1 MVQSTRSLVATS
13 NRKWKRCADGR
24 KDDCYDHNTQSR
36 IHQTSLD
43 KLQALERELAAS
55 LIERDEV
62 IRASLVALLAQQ
74 HMVVLGPPGTAKS
87 ALVTELSQR
96 IGPQNSAGL
105 RNFAYLMTR
114 FTTPEELFGPVS
126 VAGLKRDE
134 YRRITAGK
142 LVEAELVFLDE
153 IFKASSAILNALL
166 KIANERVF
174 HNGGQEMQIPL
185 ISLFGAS
192 NEMPQGNE
200 LEALWDRFL
209 LRFRVG
215 YVTDTGFAKFI
226 RAASAKLGANH
237 KGHSSNGSQPPTL
250 LQSELVDLQ
259 QSAAQVVI
267 PNAAIDLIEQLRR
280 ELAGKG
286 IIISDRRWGHAL
298 GVLQSHALTEGRDA
312 VTEDDLVFLKHVLWQ
327 SPEQQAEIGKALAR
341 IGNPLNSKAVDYEDQ
356 AASVHRECMD
366 AQQAAQSE
374 EQKMQSAIEANTK
387 LKQIGAR
394 LQELREHAAE
404 QGRNTNRNDKV
415 IEAVAKM
422 KQEIA
427 SLVL

>member
-1 MVQSTRSLVATS
+1 MSTTPNLAS
-13 NRKWKRCADGR
+13 
-24 KDDCYDHNTQSR
+24 
-36 IHQTSLD
+36 IEPPLD
-43 KLQALERELAAS
+43 KLQVIERELTAS

-62 IRASLVALLAQQ
+62 IRASLVALLARQ
-74 HMVVLGPPGTAKS
+74 HLVVLGPPGTAKS
-87 ALVTELSQR
+87 ALVTSLAER
-96 IGPQNSAGL
+96 IGPQNGAGL
-105 RNFAYLMTR
+105 RSFAYLMTR

-166 KIANERVF
+166 EIANERVF
-174 HNGGQEMQIPL
+174 HNGNQEMQAPL
-185 ISLFGAS
+185 ISMFGAS

-215 YVTDTGFAKFI
+215 YTSDAGFAKFI
-226 RAASAKLGANH
+226 RAAAVKLGANH
-237 KGHSSNGSQPPTL
+237 NNGAQPQTL
-250 LQSELVDLQ
+250 LQSELVALQ
-259 QSAAQVVI
+259 QSAAQVAI

-280 ELAGKG
+280 DLTGKG
-286 IIISDRRWGHAL
+286 IIISDRRWGQAL
-298 GVLQSHALTEGRDA
+298 GVLQAHALTEGRDV

-374 EQKMQSAIEANTK
+374 EQKMQAAIEANTK
-387 LKQIGAR
+387 LKHIGAR
-394 LQELREHAAE
+394 LQELREQAVE
-404 QGRNTNRNDKV
+404 QGRNTNRIDKV

>member
-1 MVQSTRSLVATS
+1 MSERMIAMSTTLNLASI
-13 NRKWKRCADGR
+13 KP
-24 KDDCYDHNTQSR
+24 
-36 IHQTSLD
+36 SLD
-43 KLQALERELAAS
+43 KLQAIERELAAS

-62 IRASLVALLAQQ
+62 IRASLVALLAR
-74 HMVVLGPPGTAKS
+74 HHLVVLGPPGTAKS
-87 ALVTELSQR
+87 ALVTELARR
-96 IGPQNSAGL
+96 ISPQNGAGV

-174 HNGGQEMQIPL
+174 HNGDQEMQVPL

-192 NEMPQGNE
+192 NEMPQGND
-200 LEALWDRFL
+200 LDALWDRFL

-215 YVTDTGFAKFI
+215 YVTDTGFVRFI
-226 RAASAKLGANH
+226 RAAAAKQN
-237 KGHSSNGSQPPTL
+237 GHNSNGNQPLTL
-250 LQSELVDLQ
+250 FQSDLVDLQ
-259 QSAAQVVI
+259 QSAAQVTI
-267 PNAAIDLIEQLRR
+267 PKAAIDLIEQLRR
-280 ELAGKG
+280 DLAGKG
-286 IIISDRRWGHAL
+286 IVISDRRWGQSL
-298 GVLQSHALTEGRDA
+298 GVLQSHALVEGRDA

-327 SPEQQAEIGKALAR
+327 SPEQHAEIGKALAR

-366 AQQAAQSE
+366 AQQAAQGE
-374 EQKMQSAIEANTK
+374 EQKMQAAIEANTK
-387 LKQIGAR
+387 LKQIGAK
-394 LQELREHAAE
+394 LQELREQAVE
-404 QGRNTNRNDKV
+404 QGRNTNRIDKV
-415 IEAVAKM
+415 IEAITKM

>member
-1 MVQSTRSLVATS
+1 MSERMIAMSTALNLASI
-13 NRKWKRCADGR
+13 KP
-24 KDDCYDHNTQSR
+24 
-36 IHQTSLD
+36 SLD
-43 KLQALERELAAS
+43 KLQAIESELAAS

-62 IRASLVALLAQQ
+62 IRASLVALLARQ
-74 HMVVLGPPGTAKS
+74 HLVVLGPPGTGKS
-87 ALVTELSQR
+87 ALVTELANR
-96 IGPQNSAGL
+96 INPQNGAGL
-105 RNFAYLMTR
+105 RSFAYLMTR

-126 VAGLKRDE
+126 VSGLKQDE
-134 YRRITAGK
+134 YRRITSGK

-153 IFKASSAILNALL
+153 IFKAGSAILNALL

-174 HNGGQEMQIPL
+174 HNGDQEMQVPL

-226 RAASAKLGANH
+226 RAASAKLGAKPGAKHN
-237 KGHSSNGSQPPTL
+237 GHISNGGRPPAL
-250 LQSELVDLQ
+250 LQSELAALQ
-259 QSAAQVVI
+259 QAAAQVSI

-280 ELAGKG
+280 DLTSKG
-286 IIISDRRWGHAL
+286 IIISDRRWGQAL
-298 GVLQSHALTEGRDA
+298 GVLQAHALAEGRDA

-327 SPEQQAEIGKALAR
+327 SPEQQTEIGKALAR

-394 LQELREHAAE
+394 LQELREQAAE
-404 QGRNTNRNDKV
+404 QGRNTNRIDKV

>member
-1 MVQSTRSLVATS
+1 MSTALDLASITP
-13 NRKWKRCADGR
+13 
-24 KDDCYDHNTQSR
+24 
-36 IHQTSLD
+36 SLD
-43 KLQALERELAAS
+43 KLQFIERELTAT

-62 IRASLVALLAQQ
+62 IRASLVALLARQ
-74 HMVVLGPPGTAKS
+74 HLVVLGPPGTAKS
-87 ALVTELSQR
+87 ALVTELSGR
-96 IGPQNSAGL
+96 ISPHNGAGL
-105 RNFAYLMTR
+105 RSFAYLMTR

-126 VAGLKRDE
+126 VSGLKRDE
-134 YRRITAGK
+134 YKRITAGK

-174 HNGGQEMQIPL
+174 HNGDQEMQVPL

-215 YVTDTGFAKFI
+215 YVSDTGFAKFI
-226 RAASAKLGANH
+226 RAASAKLGAKQNGH
-237 KGHSSNGSQPPTL
+237 KPNGSQPATL
-250 LQSELVDLQ
+250 LQSELVALQ
-259 QSAAQVVI
+259 QSAEQVAI
-267 PNAAIDLIEQLRR
+267 PNATIDLIEQLRKD
-280 ELAGKG
+280 LAGKG
-286 IIISDRRWGHAL
+286 IIISDRRWGQTL
-298 GVLQSHALTEGRDA
+298 GVLQAHALTEGRDA

-327 SPEQQAEIGKALAR
+327 SPEQQAEIGKAVAR

-366 AQQAAQSE
+366 AQRTAQGDE
-374 EQKMQSAIEANTK
+374 HKMQAAIEANTK
-387 LKQIGAR
+387 LKQIGVR
-394 LQELREHAAE
+394 LQELREQAIE
-404 QGRNTNRNDKV
+404 QGRNTNRIDKV
-415 IEAVAKM
+415 IEAVVKM

-427 SLVL
+427 ALVL

>member
-1 MVQSTRSLVATS
+1 MSERMIAMSTKLNLASI
-13 NRKWKRCADGR
+13 KP
-24 KDDCYDHNTQSR
+24 
-36 IHQTSLD
+36 SLD
-43 KLQALERELAAS
+43 KLQAIERELAAS

-62 IRASLVALLAQQ
+62 IRASLVALLARQ
-74 HMVVLGPPGTAKS
+74 HLVVLGPPGTAKS
-87 ALVTELSQR
+87 ALVTSLAER
-96 IGPQNSAGL
+96 IGPQNGAGL

-126 VAGLKRDE
+126 VSGLKRDE

-166 KIANERVF
+166 NIANERVF
-174 HNGGQEMQIPL
+174 HNGDQEMQVPL

-226 RAASAKLGANH
+226 RAAVAKHN
-237 KGHSSNGSQPPTL
+237 GHSSNGIQSLTL
-250 LQSELVDLQ
+250 LPSELAVLQ
-259 QSAAQVVI
+259 QAAAQVSI

-280 ELAGKG
+280 DLTSKG
-286 IIISDRRWGHAL
+286 IIISDRRWGQAL
-298 GVLQSHALTEGRDA
+298 GVLQAHALAEGRDA

-327 SPEQQAEIGKALAR
+327 SPEQQTEIGKALAR

-394 LQELREHAAE
+394 LQELREQAAV
-404 QGRNTNRNDKV
+404 QGRNTNRIDKV
-415 IEAVAKM
+415 VEAVAKM
-422 KQEIA
+422 KHEIA

>member
-1 MVQSTRSLVATS
+1 MSTALGLASI
-13 NRKWKRCADGR
+13 KP
-24 KDDCYDHNTQSR
+24 
-36 IHQTSLD
+36 SLD
-43 KLQALERELAAS
+43 KLHAIERDLTAT

-62 IRASLVALLAQQ
+62 IRASLVALLARQ
-74 HMVVLGPPGTAKS
+74 HLVVLGPPGTAKS
-87 ALVTELSQR
+87 GLVTELSRR
-96 IGPQNSAGL
+96 ISPQSGAGL
-105 RNFAYLMTR
+105 RSFAYLMTR

-126 VAGLKRDE
+126 VSGLKRDE
-134 YRRITAGK
+134 YRRVTAGK

-174 HNGGQEMQIPL
+174 HNGDQEMQVPL

-215 YVTDTGFAKFI
+215 YVSDTGFAKFI
-226 RAASAKLGANH
+226 RAASAKLGAKQNGH
-237 KGHSSNGSQPPTL
+237 KSNGNQPATL
-250 LQSELVDLQ
+250 LQSELIALQ
-259 QSAAQVVI
+259 QSAEQVAI
-267 PNAAIDLIEQLRR
+267 PNATIDLIEQLRKD
-280 ELAGKG
+280 LAGKG
-286 IIISDRRWGHAL
+286 IIISDRRWGQTL
-298 GVLQSHALTEGRDA
+298 GLLQAHALTEGRDA

-327 SPEQQAEIGKALAR
+327 SPEQQPEIGKAVAR

-366 AQQAAQSE
+366 AQRTAQGD
-374 EQKMQSAIEANTK
+374 EQKMQAAIEANTK
-387 LKQIGAR
+387 LKQIGVR
-394 LQELREHAAE
+394 LQELREQAVE
-404 QGRNTNRNDKV
+404 QGRNTNRIDKV
-415 IEAVAKM
+415 IEAVVKM

-427 SLVL
+427 ALVL

>member
-1 MVQSTRSLVATS
+1 MIAMSTALNLTS
-13 NRKWKRCADGR
+13 IKP
-24 KDDCYDHNTQSR
+24 
-36 IHQTSLD
+36 SLD
-43 KLQALERELAAS
+43 KLQALERELTAS

-62 IRASLVALLAQQ
+62 IRASLVALLSRQ
-74 HMVVLGPPGTAKS
+74 HLVVLGPPGTAKS
-87 ALVTELSQR
+87 ALVTSLAER
-96 IGPQNSAGL
+96 IGPQNGAGL
-105 RNFAYLMTR
+105 RSFAYLMTR

-126 VAGLKRDE
+126 VSGLKRDE
-134 YRRITAGK
+134 YRRVTAGK

-174 HNGGQEMQIPL
+174 HNGDQETRVPL

-215 YVTDTGFAKFI
+215 YVTDAGFARFI
-226 RAASAKLGANH
+226 HAVAAKHN
-237 KGHSSNGSQPPTL
+237 GHNSNVGQPL
-250 LQSELVDLQ
+250 RLSQSELTALQ
-259 QSAAQVVI
+259 ESVAQVAI

-280 ELAGKG
+280 DLAGKG
-286 IIISDRRWGHAL
+286 IIISDRRWGQSL
-298 GVLQSHALTEGRDA
+298 GVLQAHALTEGRDA
-312 VTEDDLVFLKHVLWQ
+312 VTEDDMVFLKHVLWQ

-374 EQKMQSAIEANTK
+374 EQKMQAAIEANTK

-394 LQELREHAAE
+394 LQELREQAVE
-404 QGRNTNRNDKV
+404 QGRNTNRIDKV
-415 IEAVAKM
+415 IEAIAKM